1 MKKGISWTV
10 VLLSV
15 LGSCWWI
22 AEVGYAPGPA
32 FGAGW
37 SDWIPVFRRLLI
49 PIICLAA
56 SYVALQYRNRWAFL
70 FHAAVALLGIWL
82 AYWGVLGKPE
92 DWRRY
97 QGVAFPGVA
106 FSLPNPFLPA
116 IGLLIVPGAF
126 WYVTGRSGWPT
137 LISKR
142 ISLTRVSAVL
152 ACLLLATVAGALAL
166 DFRIIWSGECHYLQQ
181 PFTTRLGPQQAVFT
195 ARILG
200 ARKLWGPDESQWSPG
215 WRRYWLLASVQKQ
228 FSGLPWWDRKL
239 VILLMSARA
248 SGAPPPRDE
257 IDFVDGRR
265 LPGSLTRFLP
275 IYETFCT
282 RTGPLGD
289 SEIDLRVLRDGP
301 PQNGVRILGRT
312 ARLAGDYP
320 NHRWETVPSAK
331 VLIRGPAGVR
341 IVESDA
347 NGVYDAAGLPPGY
360 YEIARAPAGGAQRTL
375 SDTQCRLNVSS
386 GEIRDCGVSVR

>member
-1 MKKGISWTV
+1 MKKGVSWTV
-10 VLLSV
+10 VLLSA
-15 LGSCWWI
+15 LGSCLWI

-32 FGAGW
+32 FGGGW
-37 SDWIPVFRRLLI
+37 SDWIPVFRQLLI

-56 SYVALQYRNRWAFL
+56 SYVAVRYRNWRAFL

-82 AYWGVLGKPE
+82 AYWSVLGSPE
-92 DWRRY
+92 NWRRY

-106 FSLPNPFLPA
+106 SSLPDPLLPA

-152 ACLLLATVAGALAL
+152 ACLLLATVAGAVAL
-166 DFRIIWSGECHYLQQ
+166 DFRIIWSGECHYSQQ

-228 FSGLPWWDRKL
+228 FWGLPWWDRKL
-239 VILLMSARA
+239 VILLISARA
-248 SGAPPPRDE
+248 SGAPPPRDD

-282 RTGPLGD
+282 RTGPLAD

-312 ARLAGDYP
+312 THMAGDYP
-320 NHRWETVPSAK
+320 NYRWETVPSEK
-331 VLIRGPAGVR
+331 VLIRGPAGVT
-341 IVESDA
+341 ILESDA
-347 NGVYDAAGLPPGY
+347 NGVYDVTGLPPGN
-360 YEIARAPAGGAQRTL
+360 YEVSRLPVGGVPPSWR
-375 SDTQCRLNVSS
+375 DTECRLKIEVGDIRECNV
-386 GEIRDCGVSVR
+386 GVR

>member
-1 MKKGISWTV
+1 MKNGFSWTV

-15 LGSCWWI
+15 LGSCGWI

-32 FGAGW
+32 FGTGW
-37 SDWIPVFRRLLI
+37 SGWIPVFRRLLI

-56 SYVALQYRNRWAFL
+56 SYVALRYRNWWAFL

-97 QGVAFPGVA
+97 QGMEFPGVVL
-106 FSLPNPFLPA
+106 SQPSPFLPA
-116 IGLLIVPGAF
+116 ICLLIVPGTF
-126 WYVTGRSGWPT
+126 WYVTGHSGWPA

-142 ISLTRVSAVL
+142 ISMTRVSAVL
-152 ACLLLATVAGALAL
+152 ACLLLATVAGAVAL
-166 DFRIIWSGECHYLQQ
+166 DFRIIWSGECHYSLQ

-195 ARILG
+195 ARILW
-200 ARKLWGPDESQWSPG
+200 ARKLWGAEESQWSPG

-228 FSGLPWWDRKL
+228 FWGLPWWDRKL

-248 SGAPPPRDE
+248 GGAPPPRDE

-282 RTGPLGD
+282 RTGPLAD

-301 PQNGVRILGRT
+301 PLNGVRILGRT

-320 NHRWETVPSAK
+320 NYRWETVPSAK
-331 VLIRGPAGVR
+331 VLIRGPAGET

-347 NGVYDAAGLPPGY
+347 NGVYDATGLPPGY
-360 YEIARAPAGGAQRTL
+360 YEIARAPAGGAERTL

-386 GEIRDCGVSVR
+386 REIRDCGVSVR